1 MCNDGTYLWIKLN
14 IWVYG
19 WILNFLHKVNFG
31 ISVLSRSKDCFSFNV
46 QNKTCFSTYIPFFAY
61 ADVVYQNT
69 TKTNLLP
76 LTTAYNKI
84 CYWMFIW
91 YTSLY
96 YVWFTLMVSTQYQ
109 KLFIFKC
116 IHLNYPNYLRQNLIL
131 YSSSYHL
138 RHSAN
143 DFFTPLVKKVFGK
156 KTFKGIIYL

>member
-46 QNKTCFSTYIPFFAY
+46 QKKNLLFNLYYLSLPMLM
-61 ADVVYQNT
+61 YQNT

-109 KLFIFKC
+109 KQFIFKC
-116 IHLNYPNYLRQNLIL
+116 INLNYPNYLHQNLIL

-143 DFFTPLVKKVFGK
+143 NFFTPLVKKVFGK
-156 KTFKGIIYL
+156 IIYL

>member
-46 QNKTCFSTYIPFFAY
+46 QKKKLLCNLYYISLPMLM
-61 ADVVYQNT
+61 YQNT

-76 LTTAYNKI
+76 LTTAYDKI
-84 CYWMFIW
+84 CYWMF
-91 YTSLY
+91 
-96 YVWFTLMVSTQYQ
+96 M
-109 KLFIFKC
+109 
-116 IHLNYPNYLRQNLIL
+116 IHITVLCMIYFNGFHSISEAIYFQMYQNLIL

-143 DFFTPLVKKVFGK
+143 NFFTPLVKKVFGK
-156 KTFKGIIYL
+156 NTFKGIIYL